1 MTSTAGQSYPA
12 GLPDR
17 PPRPTLRHVAEL
29 SGVSLKTAS
38 RALNGHR
45 HVAEATA
52 DRVRVAAEEL
62 GFRLNGIARELR
74 SGATSRSVGLVI
86 GDLANP
92 FYSKIARGAERVLRA
107 RGLQLITTSTDEN
120 PDSERALAGELV
132 ERRVRALLVVPS
144 STDHGYLANDLRHGL
159 PMVFLDR
166 PPVGVA
172 VDTILLDNRNGAR
185 AAIEHLLAAGH
196 RRIGLIG
203 DFSRLATHQERIAGF
218 GEAMAAAGF
227 PDWRRYVRSDSH
239 DTESAERLTVQ
250 LLQLADPPTALFTT
264 NNRNTTGAL
273 RALRGHPRRP
283 ALVGFDDFDL
293 ADVLGVTV
301 VAHDAVEMGR
311 IAAELALSR
320 LDGATEPPRMVV
332 LPTWVVARGSGEIPP
347 PQEPAPSPV
356 PPGGPV

>member
-1 MTSTAGQSYPA
+1 VDQHQEAPKDAGPRPA
-12 GLPDR
+12 
-17 PPRPTLRHVAEL
+17 RPTLRHVAEL

-38 RALNGHR
+38 RVLNGHR
-45 HVAEATA
+45 HVSEATSA
-52 DRVRVAAEEL
+52 RVREAAEQL

-92 FYSKIARGAERVLRA
+92 FYSKIARGAERVLRS
-107 RGLQLITTSTDEN
+107 RGLQLITSSTDES
-120 PDSERALAGELV
+120 PDAERALTGEMV

-144 STDHGYLANDLRHGL
+144 SADHGYLESERQHGL
-159 PMVFLDR
+159 PVIFLDR

-172 VDTILLDNRNGAR
+172 ADTIVLDNRAGTR
-185 AAIEHLLAAGH
+185 TAIDHLLAGGH

-203 DFSRLATHQERIAGF
+203 DFSRLSTQRERIAGF
-218 GEAMAAAGF
+218 GDAMSTAGI
-227 PDWRRYVRSDSH
+227 PGWSRYMRSDSH
-239 DTESAERLTVQ
+239 DIESAERLTLE
-250 LLQLADPPTALFTT
+250 LLALPEPPTALYTT

-273 RALRGHPRRP
+273 RALRGHPLRP

-311 IAAELALSR
+311 IAAELALAR
-320 LDGATEPPRMVV
+320 LDGATEPPRTVV
-332 LPTWVVARGSGEIPP
+332 LPTWLVARGSGEIPP
-347 PQEPAPSPV
+347 PVGAEPAP
-356 PPGGPV
+356 GGHPR

>member
-1 MTSTAGQSYPA
+1 MTAMG
-12 GLPDR
+12 R
-17 PPRPTLRHVAEL
+17 PPRPTMRHVAER

-52 DRVRVAAEEL
+52 ARVRLAAEQL

-74 SGATSRSVGLVI
+74 SGATSSAVGLVI

-92 FYSKIARGAERVLRA
+92 FYAKIARGAERVLRG

-120 PDSERALAGELV
+120 PDLERALTGELV

-144 STDHGYLANDLRHGL
+144 STDHAYLEPESRHGL
-159 PMVFLDR
+159 PVVFLDR

-172 VDTILLDNRNGAR
+172 ADTILLDNRAGAR
-185 AAIEHLLAAGH
+185 TAIHHLVTAGH

-203 DFSRLATHQERIAGF
+203 DFSRLATHRERIAGF
-218 GEAMAAAGF
+218 GDAMTAAGI
-227 PDWRRYVRSDSH
+227 PDWTRYVRSDSH
-239 DTESAERLTVQ
+239 DVESAEWLTRE
-250 LLQLADPPTALFTT
+250 LLDLVEPPTALFTT

-273 RALRGHPRRP
+273 RALRERSRQP

-301 VAHDAVEMGR
+301 VAHDPVEMGR
-311 IAAELALSR
+311 IAAELALAR
-320 LDGATEPPRMVV
+320 LDGATEPTRTVV
-332 LPTWVVARGSGEIPP
+332 LPTWLVARGSGEIPP
-347 PQEPAPSPV
+347 PARLVS
-356 PPGGPV
+356 